1 MRLDELLQ
9 LKEMPGLVKKELD
22 DDEGEHEEF
31 NVYFMSN
38 SALENR
44 KYKLIARQDDTE
56 VYLEDGN
63 DTAIIGTRG
72 VRHDGED
79 GIHVVGQL
87 LFKLSLKLGSKERQ
101 EFGPNVLQVDLVNVA
116 KKIKMQGLGTF
127 LYHSLVAKGYT
138 IISDNKQYEGG
149 QALWKKIARSHA
161 SNEMVLLL
169 DHGQLV
175 MKDGKP
181 IEYDGTNVPDDEIWS
196 ETDQLKKFML
206 LVYTR
211 KH

>member
-9 LKEMPGLVKKELD
+9 LKEMPGLTKKELD
-22 DDEGEHEEF
+22 DDPDEQF
-31 NVYFMSN
+31 DVYFMSN
-38 SALENR
+38 SALESR
-44 KYKLIARQDDTE
+44 KYQLIAKKENTE

-87 LFKLSLKLGSKERQ
+87 LFKLRLHLGSKEKQ
-101 EFGPNVLQVDLVNVA
+101 TFGPNVLQVDLVNVA

-138 IISDNKQYEGG
+138 IISDNRQYEGG

-169 DHGQLV
+169 DHGQLI
-175 MKDGKP
+175 MKDGQP
-181 IEYDGTNVPDDEIWS
+181 VQYDGENVPDDDIWS
-196 ETDQLKKFML
+196 ETDKLKEYVL